1 MSITAMTLGGLE
13 ARIYINLIVLMD
25 KKTILEIINAPF
37 ASFEL
42 ETNGG
47 KRIQL
52 LHRDNLLFSPDDQY
66 VIVWTEQ
73 GIELL
78 YPGQIAS
85 VHVVPPKPK
94 RAG

>member
-1 MSITAMTLGGLE
+1 MA
-13 ARIYINLIVLMD
+13 

-42 ETNGG
+42 ETNSG

-73 GIELL
+73 GIDLL
-78 YPGQIAS
+78 SPGQIAS
-85 VHVVPPKPK
+85 VRVVPPKTK